1 MNFKNNTA
9 AKVSYTAI
17 MYKRI
22 IKIMTHEKKKKMK
35 LFLKA
40 RLMILTKNIIPKV
53 ILELEPGAA
62 EQPDSRGKNYLHTA
76 IIKVEDKFQRPALVL
91 LLLQSDL
98 ESLLF
103 LISINVNVH
112 SKTTDSNKLA
122 PILLAVQVTDS
133 FAFPIMIKINQVG
146 NEMMVRNLL
155 LAGASTQERTLT
167 GQTGA
172 VSQHISESLEHTTI
186 KV

>member
-1 MNFKNNTA
+1 
-9 AKVSYTAI
+9 
-17 MYKRI
+17 
-22 IKIMTHEKKKKMK
+22 MTS
-35 LFLKA
+35 L
-40 RLMILTKNIIPKV
+40 NI
-53 ILELEPGAA
+53 
-62 EQPDSRGKNYLHTA
+62 T
-76 IIKVEDKFQRPALVL
+76 L

-122 PILLAVQVTDS
+122 PLLLAVQVLQELLPDS
-133 FAFPIMIKINQVG
+133 PIFTHHDNQWQVG

-167 GQTGA
+167 GQTGN
-172 VSQHISESLEHTTI
+172 QMHFSEILGWD
-186 KV
+186 

>member
-1 MNFKNNTA
+1 
-9 AKVSYTAI
+9 
-17 MYKRI
+17 
-22 IKIMTHEKKKKMK
+22 MTS
-35 LFLKA
+35 L
-40 RLMILTKNIIPKV
+40 NI
-53 ILELEPGAA
+53 
-62 EQPDSRGKNYLHTA
+62 T
-76 IIKVEDKFQRPALVL
+76 L

-122 PILLAVQVTDS
+122 PILLAVQVLFQPTFVCVALTS
-133 FAFPIMIKINQVG
+133 LLIMINHQVG

-167 GQTGA
+167 GQTGFIF
-172 VSQHISESLEHTTI
+172 SRKRGQIGCISKKDH
-186 KV
+186 